1 MSDPQIHAVPADT
14 LESELAEVLLFMR
27 LDERQ
32 SSAVATRLGWD
43 GRGPRT
49 LNEAAISTGY
59 TRERVRQLESRVRR
73 DADAAHR
80 LPTLDRA
87 LATLEACAPDS
98 SAQIALTL
106 FERGLSGAPF
116 DPGGILSA
124 AGVFGR
130 STSLSI
136 RRGLVKATDA
146 PDPRRTIL
154 ETARRL
160 VAARGAVSVVE
171 LARLCG
177 VEPGRAR
184 RLLDLA
190 PEVVW
195 LDDQRSWV
203 GLRVPNTRRRMDGI
217 LRKMLAVG
225 RRLTLV
231 DANEGLRRSYR
242 PVVLPPPILWR
253 LYEGVRWLDVDLK
266 GGMLSSG
273 RTFDERELSPIE
285 RQLSSLFIDHGPTL
299 NFTQAVRLGERIG
312 LNHNTV
318 GYYLSHAPIIKTLA
332 RGTYT
337 LRGAEAY
344 RLQAA

>member
-1 MSDPQIHAVPADT
+1 MSHPQILAAPAGT
-14 LESELAEVLLFMR
+14 LESELAGALLFMR
-27 LDERQ
+27 FGDRQ
-32 SSAVATRLGWD
+32 ASAVAARLGWD
-43 GRGPRT
+43 GRGPST

-73 DADAAHR
+73 DADATHR

-87 LATLEACAPDS
+87 LATVESCAPDS

-106 FERGLSGAPF
+106 FERGISGAPF
-116 DPGGILSA
+116 DPAGILTA
-124 AGVFGR
+124 ADVFGR
-130 STSLSI
+130 RTSLST
-136 RRGLVKATDA
+136 RRGLVAATDA
-146 PDPRRTIL
+146 PDPTRAIL

-171 LARLCG
+171 LARLSG

-184 RLLDLA
+184 RLLGLA

-203 GLRVPNTRRRMDGI
+203 GLRVPNTRRRMEGI

-225 RRLTLV
+225 RQLTLV
-231 DANEGLRRSYR
+231 DADEGLRRSYR
-242 PVVLPPPILWR
+242 PVVLPPPILCR
-253 LYEGVRWLDVDLK
+253 LYEGLQWLDVDLK
-266 GGMLSSG
+266 RGTLSSD

-285 RQLSSLFIDHGPTL
+285 RQLSALFIDHGPTL
-299 NFTQAVRLGERIG
+299 NFTQAVRLGKKVG

-318 GYYLSHAPIIKTLA
+318 GYYLSRAPIIKTLA
-332 RGTYT
+332 RGTYA
-337 LRGAEAY
+337 LRGVEAY
-344 RLQAA
+344 ELQAA